1 MVWLHPSMMSLSL
14 LLYIMIARWPSPDL
28 WPVQNN
34 RSKYRAYYFDNFPEV
49 LFSLCTRLHVPHTM
63 HCAELLQSGL
73 ASDQN
78 AYFAFGAH
86 SAVGAGAAASVLWR
100 ILNGIY
106 TAWSWRSC
114 TAPGVNLGTLS
125 NEAIVGLSRVR
136 ESFMGIGK
144 RKLHWQRFL
153 YSEPENMT
161 CNTKLNMDISLQEVS
176 EAPASFEG
184 ATNMVSFCSHVQL
197 PPLRTSESAQCHMK
211 CL

>member
-1 MVWLHPSMMSLSL
+1 MVWLHTSMMSLSSP
-14 LLYIMIARWPSPDL
+14 LYIMIARWPSPDL
-28 WPVQNN
+28 RPVQNN
-34 RSKYRAYYFDNFPEV
+34 RSKYRAYYLDNFPGV
-49 LFSLCTRLHVPHTM
+49 LFSLCTRLPVPHTM
-63 HCAELLQSGL
+63 HCAELLQSGP

-78 AYFAFGAH
+78 AYFGGR
-86 SAVGAGAAASVLWR
+86 SEPAVLSEPASVLWR

-106 TAWSWRSC
+106 TAWSWRSR
-114 TAPGVNLGTLS
+114 TAPGVNEGALS
-125 NEAIVGLSRVR
+125 NEAIVGPSRVR

-144 RKLHWQRFL
+144 RKWHWQRFL

-161 CNTKLNMDISLQEVS
+161 CNTKSNMDISLQEVS
-176 EAPASFEG
+176 EAPAGFEG